1 MRLIEIRKKQPAFH
15 PNATQYILSLGKK
28 TYVLWRQS
36 KDKRQSIFSVTNVSS
51 KNIEFNPNKLNLIK
65 NEKWRDLLNPKIK
78 INVKQ
83 KIILKPFETLW
94 ISNN

>member
-15 PNATQYILSLGKK
+15 PNATQYTLNLGKK

-51 KNIEFNPNKLNLIK
+51 KNKEFNTNKLNLIK
-65 NEKWRDLLNPKIK
+65 NEKWRNLIDPKIK

-83 KIILKPFETLW
+83 KIILKPYETLW

>member
-1 MRLIEIRKKQPAFH
+1 MSNFR
-15 PNATQYILSLGKK
+15 SLKYFKNKNNGKIP
-28 TYVLWRQS
+28 TGIV
-36 KDKRQSIFSVTNVSS
+36 
-51 KNIEFNPNKLNLIK
+51 LNLIK

>member
-1 MRLIEIRKKQPAFH
+1 MKLEKNNLLSIQTQP
-15 PNATQYILSLGKK
+15 NILCGKK

-51 KNIEFNPNKLNLIK
+51 KNKEFNTNKLNLIK
-65 NEKWRDLLNPKIK
+65 NEKWRNLIDPKIK

-83 KIILKPFETLW
+83 KIILKPYETLW